1 METVRLLV
9 RLSRP
14 LFLLGGVL
22 VYALGAGIAHY
33 LGTVI
38 RWDIYLLGQAW
49 GTTLQLATQYLNE
62 YYDFTYDADNP
73 NRTPFTGGSGAL
85 GEGKL
90 PRRTAL
96 IAALGCLAVVA
107 SLTVMILAIAHP
119 SPTVVLIM
127 VLIFAGSFFYS
138 TPPVRLATSGYGEL
152 TTSIIV
158 ANLAPALAF
167 LLQGN
172 DWHRLLAMST
182 FPLTF
187 IHMAMMLA
195 FELPDYASDL
205 KLQKRTL
212 MVRLGWQR
220 SMNLHNYLVLGAY
233 FLLGLAVAF
242 GMPFY
247 IALPAFLTLPLGLLQ
262 IWQVRRIADGSKPN
276 WTALTMAAIILFA
289 GTTYLLAYA
298 YWTR

>member
-33 LGTVI
+33 LGTAI

-49 GTTLQLATQYLNE
+49 GTTLQLAAQYLNE
-62 YYDFTYDADNP
+62 YYDFAFDADNS

-96 IAALGCLAVVA
+96 MAALGCLAAVA

-119 SPTVVLIM
+119 SPTVVLVM
-127 VLIFAGSFFYS
+127 GLIFAGSFFYS
-138 TPPVRLATSGYGEL
+138 IPPVRLATSGYGEL

-205 KLQKRTL
+205 KLQKLTL

-242 GMPFY
+242 GMPFF

-276 WTALTMAAIILFA
+276 WTALTLAAIILFA